1 MPFELPRLPYSTDAL
16 EPHIGAATLKIH
28 HDMHHRAY
36 VDKTNL
42 LVSGTEYA
50 QHTLKEVIV
59 ATAVPK
65 KTEALFNNAAQAWN
79 HAFYWN
85 SMSPGG
91 GGRPRGAIAHRLT
104 SDFGSFSAFHDAFNK
119 AATDHFASGW
129 AWLVLDDRHLRI
141 ITTTNADTPI
151 AHGQVAILGLDL
163 WEHAYYLDYRNRR
176 AAYVEKFLGKLVN
189 WDFAGSNYE
198 WAAERQVA

>member
-1 MPFELPRLPYSTDAL
+1 MPFDLPKLPYATDAL
-16 EPHIGAATLKIH
+16 EPHIGAATLKVH

-42 LVSGTEYA
+42 LVAGTDYEE
-50 QHTLKEVIV
+50 HTLEEVIM
-59 ATAVPK
+59 ATAVLK

-91 GGRPRGAIAHRLT
+91 GGQPRGAIADRLT
-104 SDFGSFSAFHDAFNK
+104 ADFGNFSAFREAFNK
-119 AATDHFASGW
+119 AAVDHFASGW
-129 AWLVLDDRHLRI
+129 AWLTLDDGHLRI
-141 ITTTNADTPI
+141 ITTANADTPI
-151 AHGQVAILGLDL
+151 AHGQVAILALDL

-176 AAYVEKFLGKLVN
+176 AAYVEKFLGKLAN

-198 WAAERQVA
+198 LAAERQLA